1 MKKYLVLWV
10 LIVLCIFQAGCWS
23 RKELSQISIVMAAA
37 VDQAAE
43 KDKIIFTIQVV
54 NPSAMKKA
62 PESGGGGTAKPFY
75 IAASSGFTL
84 GDAERHLYAHVTRPI
99 FWQHMRVLIISE
111 DLARTNLAALIDSLD
126 RVAAFRRK
134 MLLLVT
140 PGKARDALGLE
151 EPVEK
156 LSGQAI
162 YNLAREDFK
171 HSQAYYPSDIND
183 FLKALSRKGI
193 EPVLARLEIKKPAE
207 SPLAIGKPDDSKGD
221 LTETLEMSGSA
232 VFKSEKMVG
241 WLNSEETK
249 GLLWVR
255 GKAKN
260 VMLVL
265 KYPGS
270 KDKEELVTVLSQMG
284 NSSIRPELVNG
295 KLQMTV
301 AIKTEGRIAGQSFT
315 TRDPSDPENIK
326 ILDRQYVGS
335 IKREIRQALTRAQ
348 GEYNADVFGFGLT
361 ISRKYPKLW
370 KELGPKWDDEF
381 RRLGVNIKVT
391 ANIRRMGLTLK
402 PTRRE

>member
-1 MKKYLVLWV
+1 
-10 LIVLCIFQAGCWS
+10 
-23 RKELSQISIVMAAA
+23 MAAA
-37 VDQAAE
+37 IDQAAE

-62 PESGGGGTAKPFY
+62 PEGGGVGTARPFF
-75 IAASSGFTL
+75 IAASSGFIL

-111 DLARTNLAALIDSLD
+111 DLARTNLASIVDYLD

-140 PGKARDALGLE
+140 PGKARDALALE

-162 YNLAREDFK
+162 YNLAREGFK

-183 FLKALSRKGI
+183 FLKALSIKGI
-193 EPVLARLEIKKPAE
+193 EPVLARLEINRPKEPEPTPA
-207 SPLAIGKPDDSKGD
+207 IDKQDDNKGE
-221 LTETLEMSGSA
+221 LPETLEMSGSA
-232 VFKSEKMVG
+232 VFKTEKMVG

-270 KDKEELVTVLSQMG
+270 KDKEELISIISQRV
-284 NSSIRPELVNG
+284 NSSIRPELING

-301 AIKTEGRIAGQSFT
+301 DIKTEGRISGQSFT
-315 TRDPSDPENIK
+315 TRDPSKPENIK
-326 ILDRQYVGS
+326 LLDQQYAGS
-335 IKREIRQALTRAQ
+335 IKRQVRQALTRAQ
-348 GEYNADVFGFGLT
+348 GKYNADVFGFGLAV
-361 ISRKYPKLW
+361 SRKYPKLW
-370 KELGPKWDDEF
+370 KGLGPKWDDQF

-391 ANIRRMGLTLK
+391 AYIRRMGLTLK
-402 PTRRE
+402 PTKRE